1 MKFWMVSTRWMPIS
15 GMGGFESS
23 GIQLEMHDFSKT
35 DDIRKGMKGSN
46 RPIWWPMHESQTENR
61 PR

>member
-1 MKFWMVSTRWMPIS
+1 
-15 GMGGFESS
+15 MGGFESS